1 MNTELIDYLKTLAKR
16 EVFMVSVANMFF
28 SIMILICGTI
38 SLTMGAT
45 TLLYTIMFACATAIL
60 GLNSYKCFRRGSK
73 NGWAFAVLCAGF
85 LAVTG
90 ICLYSLING
99 GA

>member
-1 MNTELIDYLKTLAKR
+1 MNTEIFDYLKTLAKK
-16 EVFMVSVANMFF
+16 EFFIVSLADVFF
-28 SIMILICGTI
+28 SLVILICGTI

-73 NGWAFAVLCAGF
+73 NGWAFAI
-85 LAVTG
+85 LAVMFAAITG
-90 ICLYSLING
+90 ICIYALIVF
-99 GA
+99 

>member
-1 MNTELIDYLKTLAKR
+1 MNTEILDYLKTLAKR
-16 EVFMVSVANMFF
+16 EFFLVSVADLFF
-28 SIMILICGTI
+28 SIMIILCSII

-60 GLNSYKCFRRGSK
+60 ALNSYKCFKRGSK
-73 NGWAFAVLCAGF
+73 NGWVFAIIGLAF
-85 LAVTG
+85 LAVTV
-90 ICLYSLING
+90 ICMYSLITG